1 MESVTQTAFRR
12 EAKRWLAAV
21 EAGETV
27 EITRYGSPVAILSP
41 PPQAPAGYWQGVKAM
56 RIPRL
61 SLSRMVV
68 GLRGDRSRPERAA
81 E

>member
-1 MESVTQTAFRR
+1 METITQTAFRR
-12 EAKRWLAAV
+12 EPKRWLDAV

-27 EITRYGSPVAILSP
+27 QITRYGTPVAILSP
-41 PPQAPAGYWQGVKAM
+41 PPRAPTDYWQGVKPM